1 MPSGQSKYKRMKIL
15 SFQLR
20 PQAQLL
26 AIRRT
31 LQSVCVATLL
41 GLSVSAMAAP
51 ANPKPFVHT
60 QPDGTQV
67 VLTLV
72 GDEHAHLYLDALG
85 QAVEIG
91 DDGYVHLVAKEGRA
105 LLASR
110 RTSALKARAEMARQV
125 PMCIQP
131 TATQGEVHGLII
143 LVNFSDLKFQNTQS
157 YIHDQMNVENFS
169 SNGATGSAR
178 DYFVAQSSGAF
189 RPVFDVV
196 GPVDL
201 DMPYRYYGGNDAS
214 GNDRHPDVMI
224 FSAVQQAVEAGLDLN
239 QYDRDGDGI
248 VDMVYVIYAGL
259 GEADRGDPNTIWPHM
274 SNLQGSAQFAYQQ
287 IDGKRVGLYAC
298 SAEFRGDNTFSGIG
312 TFCHEYGHCLGL
324 PDIYDVDYSGGYGM
338 GSYDI
343 MSHGSYLNNGNT
355 PPSYSAF
362 ERYSVG
368 WLTYD
373 DVTSSCDVSLR
384 PLAETNRA
392 VRLSSRANPNEYF
405 VIENRQLVGWDAYLP
420 ARGLMITHI
429 DYDEEVWNH
438 NRVNDDPAHQCVM
451 MMAAD
456 NVWNSSTQSGDLYPG
471 LLNNTVFSD
480 TSVPNSNLWDG
491 SPLGK
496 NVSEIAMTGDEVS
509 FHVEVD
515 LTGVRT
521 VQSPNATASTVR
533 YNPMGQ
539 PVSIDYRGI
548 AIQSG
553 RKVVSIGRLAE

>member
-1 MPSGQSKYKRMKIL
+1 MKKQTIL
-15 SFQLR
+15 SRSHCLGSLLNSSLR
-20 PQAQLL
+20 SL
-26 AIRRT
+26 
-31 LQSVCVATLL
+31 CVATCV
-41 GLSVSAMAAP
+41 GVSVLAKAVP
-51 ANPKPFVHT
+51 ANPKPIIHI

-72 GDEHAHLYLDALG
+72 GDEHAHLYLDASG

-91 DDGYVHLVAKEGRA
+91 DDGFVRVVAREGKA

-110 RTSALKARAEMARQV
+110 RASALKVRAEKARQV
-125 PMCIQP
+125 PMRIP
-131 TATQGEVHGLII
+131 SAATQGEVHGLII
-143 LVNFSDLKFQNTQS
+143 LVNFSDLKFRNTPS
-157 YIHDQMNVENFS
+157 YIHDQMNVENYRN
-169 SNGATGSAR
+169 NGATGSAR

-214 GNDRHPDVMI
+214 GDDRHPDVMI
-224 FSAVQQAVEAGLDLN
+224 FSAVQQAAEAGLDLN

-287 IDGKRVGLYAC
+287 INGKRVGLYAC
-298 SAEFRGDNTFSGIG
+298 SAELRGDNTFSGIG

-338 GSYDI
+338 GNYDI

-368 WLTYD
+368 WLAYD
-373 DVTSSCDVSLR
+373 DVTASCDVSLR
-384 PLAETNRA
+384 PLTEANRA
-392 VRLSSRANPNEYF
+392 VRLSSRTNPNEYF
-405 VIENRQLVGWDAYLP
+405 VLENRQQTGWDAYLP

-429 DYDEEVWNH
+429 DYDEDVWNR
-438 NRVNDDPAHQCVM
+438 NRVNDDPDHQRVM

-471 LLNNTVFSD
+471 LLGNTVFSD
-480 TSVPNSNLWDG
+480 TSVPNSHLWDG

-515 LTGVRT
+515 LTGVR
-521 VQSPNATASTVR
+521 VVSSSRPASSTLR
-533 YNPMGQ
+533 YNPLGQ
-539 PVSIDYRGI
+539 RVGAGYHGI
-548 AIQSG
+548 TIQSG
-553 RKVVSIGRLAE
+553 RKVVIARPIVE

>member
-1 MPSGQSKYKRMKIL
+1 MKKRTIL
-15 SFQLR
+15 SRSHRLNSHICY
-20 PQAQLL
+20 ALHCL
-26 AIRRT
+26 
-31 LQSVCVATLL
+31 CVAACV
-41 GLSVSAMAAP
+41 GVSVLAKAVP
-51 ANPKPFVHT
+51 ANPKPIVYI

-67 VLTLV
+67 VLTLT
-72 GDEHAHLYLDALG
+72 GDEHAHLYLDASG

-91 DDGYVHLVAKEGRA
+91 DDGYVHLVAREGRT

-110 RTSALKARAEMARQV
+110 RASALKARAEMARQV
-125 PMCIQP
+125 PMHLTSSAI
-131 TATQGEVHGLII
+131 QGEVHGLII

-178 DYFVAQSSGAF
+178 DYFVAQSLGAF

-224 FSAVQQAVEAGLDLN
+224 FSAVQQAAEAGLDLS

-287 IDGKRVGLYAC
+287 INGKRVGLYAC
-298 SAEFRGDNTFSGIG
+298 SAELRGDNTFSGIG

-338 GSYDI
+338 GNYDI

-355 PPSYSAF
+355 PSNYSAF

-373 DVTSSCDVSLR
+373 DVTASCDVSLR
-384 PLAETNRA
+384 PLAESNRA

-405 VIENRQLVGWDAYLP
+405 VLENRQLVGWDAYLP

-429 DYDEEVWNH
+429 DYDEEVWNR
-438 NRVNDDPAHQCVM
+438 NRVNDDPDHQRVM

-471 LLNNTVFSD
+471 LLGNTVFSD

-496 NVSEIAMTGDEVS
+496 NVSEIAMKGDEVS

-515 LTGVRT
+515 LTGVRA
-521 VQSPNATASTVR
+521 VQSTNATVSTVR

-539 PVSIDYRGI
+539 RVRADYRGI

-553 RKVVSIGRLAE
+553 RKVVVTGCSTE